1 MLSVFFSVW
10 TLVKLRAG
18 PLIGQLARGG
28 CFRDS
33 ALTSA
38 IYDFKG
44 YIDYAPAEINS
55 HFGPIVWLTIVRTVV
70 IGLILYIKQD
80 YNY

>member
-28 CFRDS
+28 CFIDS
-33 ALTSA
+33 ALISA
-38 IYDFKG
+38 IYNLTE
-44 YIDYAPAEINS
+44 YIEYAPEEINS
-55 HFGPIVWLTIVRTVV
+55 HFAWITLIKTVLVGV
-70 IGLILYIKQD
+70 IHWKA
-80 YNY
+80 NT